1 MIMQRRAWV
10 AVAMSASFI
19 LMAWR
24 VLMVLP
30 KVTRSRARASDISSM
45 RWHMPRFESAMCT
58 REMASECMATS
69 MPCPSRPSK
78 YFGSSFTL
86 VILKP
91 ACPAPRQ
98 PIMCG
103 MSREMASECMAT
115 SMPCPSR
122 PSKYFGSSFTLV
134 ILKPAC
140 PAPRQPI
147 MCGMS
152 TSSKPSASMG
162 TKNALKRSSPSL
174 SGSVTAMT

>member
-69 MPCPSRPSK
+69 MPWPSLPSR
-78 YFGSSFTL
+78 YFGSSFTS

-98 PIMCG
+98 PI
-103 MSREMASECMAT
+103 
-115 SMPCPSR
+115 
-122 PSKYFGSSFTLV
+122 
-134 ILKPAC
+134 I
-140 PAPRQPI
+140 
-147 MCGMS
+147 CGMS

-162 TKNALKRSSPSL
+162 TKKAERRSSPSL